1 MDPDRVN
8 HLDLLRETVAIST
21 KVDRLIQDHADLRE
35 ALGAENGIYA
45 RLNRLEQRMA
55 QVVILAVICGL
66 VLPVFTTVVIDRLW
80 PAATVEVTADPT
92 P

>member
-1 MDPDRVN
+1 MDADRIN
-8 HLDLLRETVAIST
+8 HLDIFREAVATNT
-21 KVDRLIQDHADLRE
+21 KVARLIDDLKELRD

-55 QVVILAVICGL
+55 QVVILAAVCGL
-66 VLPVFTTVVIDRLW
+66 VIPVAVTVTMDRLW

>member
-8 HLDLLRETVAIST
+8 HLDLFRETVTIST
-21 KVDRLIQDHADLRE
+21 KVGRLIEDLKELRE

-55 QVVILAVICGL
+55 QVVILAAVCGL
-66 VLPVFTTVVIDRLW
+66 VLPVLTTVVIDRIW